1 MSSRTPGDRRL
12 HTWSPLNDKSVL
24 DKLDNGHG
32 DADCVRV
39 RVRLAA
45 MDSEGDITGEDRED
59 STDLLIGNNVKH
71 LGTPD
76 TILSHYITSGFVSK
90 IIHHSAPL

>member
-24 DKLDNGHG
+24 DNGHR

>member
-1 MSSRTPGDRRL
+1 MTSRTPGDRRL

-24 DKLDNGHG
+24 DNNGHS
-32 DADCVRV
+32 DPDCVMV

-45 MDSEGDITGEDRED
+45 MDSEGDITGEERED

-71 LGTPD
+71 LGT
-76 TILSHYITSGFVSK
+76 
-90 IIHHSAPL
+90 HHVTMHFGG

>member
-12 HTWSPLNDKSVL
+12 HTWSPLNDKSV
-24 DKLDNGHG
+24 LDNGHG

-76 TILSHYITSGFVSK
+76 TILSHHITSGSVSK